1 MLRVLGF
8 LTNHRIHSEPT
19 LILPLKHQIISM
31 VIFSFQLPAVL
42 QLPKEMPQIYPFVL
56 KAVCA
61 SSYGAGNG
69 SFLSSCQDT
78 WAQTQ
83 DSLSQDHSS
92 GRHLLQLCNS
102 FQKPT
107 WPFKILSNLLNFSQS
122 HSLLIY
128 LLAILFPCEE
138 RAQFYLFIKLRKSWC
153 KTDGGR
159 GRQSWNS
166 L

>member
-31 VIFSFQLPAVL
+31 VIFSFHLPAVL
-42 QLPKEMPQIYPFVL
+42 QLPKDTPQIYPFVL
-56 KAVCA
+56 KAVRA

-78 WAQTQ
+78 Y
-83 DSLSQDHSS
+83 LHSS
-92 GRHLLQLCNS
+92 GRHLLQPCNS

-138 RAQFYLFIKLRKSWC
+138 RAQVLFIH
-153 KTDGGR
+153 KT
-159 GRQSWNS
+159 
-166 L
+166 